1 MKSILRY
8 FSSQIAK
15 TRTVRAKAFIR
26 SSLLFLTLGVGAVIG
41 AAASSNQIPILIVA
55 NAQLED
61 TEELREEQR
70 AREIEEEFSSKQ
82 GQNQDDKEAAIT
94 GSNELSLTLERAHF
108 IPLSPLSDSPGNQV
122 KMLLDYTIDD
132 PSALA
137 DDTTVSAIME
147 VYVENQTLLRTSSLP
162 EPIVID
168 DSEGPIQLATTLDDN
183 SALQNITARALIT
196 DSQKVNPLSDT
207 IEANMGLGEI
217 KSLHHSQSDS

>member
-1 MKSILRY
+1 MKSILGY

-26 SSLLFLTLGVGAVIG
+26 SSLLFLTLGVGVLIE
-41 AAASSNQIPILIVA
+41 ASSNQIPILIIA

-70 AREIEEEFSSKQ
+70 TREIEEEFSSEQ
-82 GQNQDDKEAAIT
+82 GQDQDDKEPATTT
-94 GSNELSLTLERAHF
+94 GSNKLSLTLGRAHF

-147 VYVENQTLLRTSSLP
+147 VYAENQTLLRTSSLP

-168 DSEGPIQLATTLDDN
+168 DSEGTMQLATTLDDN
-183 SALQNITARALIT
+183 PALQNITARALIT
-196 DSQKVNPLSDT
+196 DGQKVNPLSDT

-217 KSLHHSQSDS
+217 KSAAS

>member
-1 MKSILRY
+1 MKPILGY
-8 FSSQIAK
+8 FSTQIAK
-15 TRTVRAKAFIR
+15 TRTLRRANAFIR
-26 SSLLFLTLGVGAVIG
+26 CSLLFLTLGVGAVIG
-41 AAASSNQIPILIVA
+41 AAASSNQIPILIIA
-55 NAQLED
+55 NAQSED

-70 AREIEEEFSSKQ
+70 AREIEEELTSEQ
-82 GQNQDDKEAAIT
+82 GQDQDDKETAETT

-147 VYVENQTLLRTSSLP
+147 VYAENQTLLRTSSLP

-168 DSEGPIQLATTLDDN
+168 DSEGTIQLATTLDN
-183 SALQNITARALIT
+183 NPALQNITARALIT
-196 DSQKVNPLSDT
+196 DGQKVNPLSDT

-217 KSLHHSQSDS
+217 KSATS

>member
-1 MKSILRY
+1 MKSILGY
-8 FSSQIAK
+8 FSTQIAK
-15 TRTVRAKAFIR
+15 TRMARAKQFIR
-26 SSLLFLTLGVGAVIG
+26 CSLLFLTLRVGAPIG
-41 AAASSNQIPILIVA
+41 AASSNQILILIIA

-61 TEELREEQR
+61 KEELR
-70 AREIEEEFSSKQ
+70 AREIEEEFSLEQ
-82 GQNQDDKEAAIT
+82 GQDQDDKEIATT

-147 VYVENQTLLRTSSLP
+147 VYAENQTLLRTSSLP

-168 DSEGPIQLATTLDDN
+168 DSEGTIQLATTLDDN
-183 SALQNITARALIT
+183 PALQNITARALIT
-196 DSQKVNPLSDT
+196 DGQKVNPLSDT

-217 KSLHHSQSDS
+217 KLASQSDS

>member
-1 MKSILRY
+1 MKPTFGYYST
-8 FSSQIAK
+8 QIAK
-15 TRTVRAKAFIR
+15 TRTVRQANAFIR
-26 SSLLFLTLGVGAVIG
+26 CSLLFLTLGVGALIG
-41 AAASSNQIPILIVA
+41 ASSSNQIPILIIA
-55 NAQLED
+55 NAQLEG

-70 AREIEEEFSSKQ
+70 AREIEEEFSSEE
-82 GQNQDDKEAAIT
+82 GQDPDDKEAATT

-147 VYVENQTLLRTSSLP
+147 VYAENQTLLRTSSLP

-168 DSEGPIQLATTLDDN
+168 DSEGTIQLATTLDDN
-183 SALQNITARALIT
+183 PALQNITARALIT
-196 DSQKVNPLSDT
+196 DGQKVNPLSDT
-207 IEANMGLGEI
+207 IEANMGLGDI
-217 KSLHHSQSDS
+217 KSAAS

>member
-1 MKSILRY
+1 MK
-8 FSSQIAK
+8 QIFGYYSTQKAK
-15 TRTVRAKAFIR
+15 TRTVRRAKTFIG
-26 SSLLFLTLGVGAVIG
+26 SSLLILTLAVGALIG
-41 AAASSNQIPILIVA
+41 ASSSSNQIPILIIA

-70 AREIEEEFSSKQ
+70 AREIEEVFSSEQ
-82 GQNQDDKEAAIT
+82 GQDQDDKEAVTTT

-122 KMLLDYTIDD
+122 KMLLDYNIYD

-147 VYVENQTLLRTSSLP
+147 VYAENQTLLRTSSLP

-168 DSEGPIQLATTLDDN
+168 DSEGTIQLATTLDDN
-183 SALQNITARALIT
+183 PALQNITARALIT
-196 DSQKVNPLSDT
+196 DAQKMNPLSDT
-207 IEANMGLGEI
+207 IEANMGLGDI
-217 KSLHHSQSDS
+217 KSAKS

>member
-1 MKSILRY
+1 MKSILGY

-26 SSLLFLTLGVGAVIG
+26 SSLLFLTLGVGVLIET
-41 AAASSNQIPILIVA
+41 SSNQIPILIIA

-70 AREIEEEFSSKQ
+70 TREIEEEFSSEQ
-82 GQNQDDKEAAIT
+82 GQDQDDKELATTT
-94 GSNELSLTLERAHF
+94 GSNKLSLTLGRAHF
-108 IPLSPLSDSPGNQV
+108 NPLSPLSDSPGNQV

-147 VYVENQTLLRTSSLP
+147 VYAENQTLLRTSSLP

-168 DSEGPIQLATTLDDN
+168 DSEGTIQLATTLDDN
-183 SALQNITARALIT
+183 PALQNITARALIT
-196 DSQKVNPLSDT
+196 DGQKVNPLSDT

-217 KSLHHSQSDS
+217 KSAAS